1 MQNSPC
7 YDESYTLR
15 KNISMEFGMKQKEE
29 LKGKIGYI
37 D

>member
-1 MQNSPC
+1 MKSAPV

-15 KNISMEFGMKQKEE
+15 KDIPMELRLKQKEE
-29 LKGKIGYI
+29 LDGKIGYI